1 MLRKKK
7 RATIMNLKFK
17 LMVKPSN
24 VATQG
29 FETSQPMLES
39 AVWGNRCESTGQGGI
54 PARLHT
60 PSTTAFEAEGQTCSV
75 NPTAS

>member
-7 RATIMNLKFK
+7 ATSMNLKFK
-17 LMVKPSN
+17 LTVKLSN

-29 FETSQPMLES
+29 FETSQPMLEP

-60 PSTTAFEAEGQTCSV
+60 PSTTAFEAERQTCSV
-75 NPTAS
+75 NPPAS

>member
-7 RATIMNLKFK
+7 ATSMNLKFK

-29 FETSQPMLES
+29 FETSQPVLEP
-39 AVWGNRCESTGQGGI
+39 AVWGNSCESTGQGGI
-54 PARLHT
+54 LARLHT
-60 PSTTAFEAEGQTCSV
+60 PSTTAFEAEGHTCSV
-75 NPTAS
+75 NPPAS